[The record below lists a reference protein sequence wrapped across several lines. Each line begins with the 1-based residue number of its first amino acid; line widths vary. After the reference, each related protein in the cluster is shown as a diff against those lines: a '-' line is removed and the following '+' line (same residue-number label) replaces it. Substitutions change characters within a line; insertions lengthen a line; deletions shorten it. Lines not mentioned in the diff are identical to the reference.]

1 MANKD
6 GFGSGLIVGA
16 ALGGLVG
23 AFIGVSLATRSEED
37 EAPEIGRGRRRLR
50 GARTRGK
57 SLESARQGLEG
68 RIAQLNEAIDD
79 VRSQLDQ
86 SMPVEVENGGD
97 RGDSMPQMPRPQPE

>member
-6 GFGSGLIVGA
+6 GFGSGLVVGA

-23 AFIGVSLATRSEED
+23 ALIGATLASRAEED
-37 EAPEIGRGRRRLR
+37 EVLEAGRGRRRLR
-50 GARTRGK
+50 GARSRGE

-79 VRSQLDQ
+79 VRSQLGTP
-86 SMPVEVENGGD
+86 MPVEVDNGGD
-97 RGDSMPQMPRPQPE
+97 QGDRMPHTQSE

>member
-6 GFGSGLIVGA
+6 GGFGSGLVVGA

-23 AFIGVSLATRSEED
+23 ALIGATLASRPEDD
-37 EAPEIGRGRRRLR
+37 EALGTDRGGRRRLR
-50 GARTRGK
+50 GARTRGE

-79 VRSQLDQ
+79 VRSQLGTP
-86 SMPVEVENGGD
+86 MPVEVDNGGD
-97 RGDSMPQMPRPQPE
+97 RGEHMSHPQPE

>member
-6 GFGSGLIVGA
+6 GFGSGLVVGA

-23 AFIGVSLATRSEED
+23 ALIGATLASRSEDD
-37 EAPEIGRGRRRLR
+37 EVLETDRGRRRLR
-50 GARTRGK
+50 GARTRGE

-79 VRSQLDQ
+79 VRSQLGTP
-86 SMPVEVENGGD
+86 MAVEVDNGGD
-97 RGDSMPQMPRPQPE
+97 RGDHMSRPQPE

>member
-23 AFIGVSLATRSEED
+23 ALIGASLASRSDED
-37 EAPEIGRGRRRLR
+37 EALVAGRERRRMR
-50 GARTRGK
+50 GARAGVA

-68 RIAQLNEAIDD
+68 RIAQLNDAIDD
-79 VRSQLDQ
+79 VRSQLGTPI
-86 SMPVEVENGGD
+86 PVDVENGG
-97 RGDSMPQMPRPQPE
+97 RGEPTPRSQPE